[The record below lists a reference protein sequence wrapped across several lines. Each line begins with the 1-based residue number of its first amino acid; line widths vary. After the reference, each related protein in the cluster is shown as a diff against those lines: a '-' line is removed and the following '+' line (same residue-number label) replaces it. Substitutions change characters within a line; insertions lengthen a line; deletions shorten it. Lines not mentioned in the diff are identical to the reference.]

1 MKKLFLLP
9 VLLFL
14 LLTSCKEEDAPT
26 PYDANQVQ
34 LEGSWNTV
42 NQEFKFY
49 SASGQLMHAETD
61 EKETSFHFDAPE
73 VTTTYNTGT
82 RTTCTYTSFQ
92 KNGKDYLQ
100 FYHNG
105 RLQDFEITSLTGS
118 AMSWQVRLEKA
129 QYGAGLTLKE
139 SDHVIVTIGLS
150 KR

>member
-14 LLTSCKEEDAPT
+14 LLASCKEEDAPT
-26 PYDANQVQ
+26 PDVNQVQ
-34 LEGSWNTV
+34 LEGSWSTV
-42 NQEFKFY
+42 TQELKY
-49 SASGQLMHAETD
+49 YNASGQLMHAETD
-61 EKETSFHFDAPE
+61 EKVTTFHFNAPE

-92 KNGKDYLQ
+92 KNGNDYLQ

-105 RLQDFEITSLTGS
+105 RLHDFEITSITGS

-129 QYGAGLTLKE
+129 QYGAGSTIKE
-139 SDHVIVTIGLS
+139 ADHVIVTIGLS